1 MTQRKTPNERLA
13 EAVYEMGMEEAE
25 KFFNFMKAYG
35 NASKKEKPKPVTRA
49 AAKAATTGGKPD
61 AQ

>member
-1 MTQRKTPNERLA
+1 
-13 EAVYEMGMEEAE
+13 MGMEEAE